1 MVLPILIPAA
11 LALAREF
18 LPDLV
23 TAIAGD
29 ASGKV
34 ASAVLDQVED
44 ITGTRDAGKAAAIL
58 RADPDKLVA
67 LRGQAIAAVQAIEQ
81 AYLAD
86 RQDARRM
93 AVERL
98 KGGGSDTRPNVM
110 LVMAGLTL
118 IVIVVVLA
126 KWGFDLPDMVIGI
139 LASIAGG
146 IVQMLNAAF
155 QFEFGSSRGSKS
167 KDELLALTRGD

>member
-23 TAIAGD
+23 SSIAGD

-98 KGGGSDTRPNVM
+98 KNGGSDTRPNVM
-110 LVMAGLTL
+110 LIVAGVALVS
-118 IVIVVVLA
+118 IIVVLA
-126 KWGFDLPDMVIGI
+126 MWGFDVPDTAIGVLSMV
-139 LASIAGG
+139 AGG
-146 IVQMLNAAF
+146 LVKMLGDAF
-155 QFEFGSSRGSKS
+155 AYEFGSSRGSKS
-167 KDELLALTRGD
+167 KDELLALTRD